1 MGLMSRGRRLLWFSV
16 LYVASIVTF
25 AFVALSIRGLLQ
37 LAQRLVF

>member
-1 MGLMSRGRRLLWFSV
+1 MSRGRRLLWFSV

-25 AFVALSIRGLLQ
+25 GLVALSMRGLLQ